1 MAFEPGFST
10 VMVTWVKNEARTC
23 CTVRAPDAECW
34 SLLLSVRAAP
44 AHVVA

>member
-1 MAFEPGFST
+1 MAFASDFST
-10 VMVTWVKNEARTC
+10 VMVAWVKNEARTC
-23 CTVRAPDAECW
+23 CPVRAPDSECW